1 MKTNYFAKAP
11 ADVIASEIEAKFLEY
26 EMWLDKSGLRHKV
39 QELYSGF
46 YNFDKAGGF
55 KITKNADG
63 SVSHISVNHYKNLIQ
78 RLHSLT
84 TQSKLAFT
92 PRATNS
98 DAKSQLQ
105 SDFAKGLLEY
115 YAEEKHMNTVLSD
128 AVLMSLIMLESFV
141 YCPWNFNKG
150 EEVAAGNP
158 GDNPVRAGDQEY
170 FVLPAFDVA
179 RSTTMKESPYYIIR
193 QRVSRWDLA
202 AQHPEFEQEILNS
215 SIDNNP
221 MSRLYTPFD
230 SDFTG
235 QTDDDVTHIYTLI
248 HDKTTSV
255 PKGRVTVICGSK
267 VLTDSVLFYK
277 TMPITRMSSGEVFET
292 IVGDSPATSLLSLQ
306 QAIDALSTAT
316 LSNNLNFSMQN
327 IWSPTAINIQNISQG
342 QNLVISAQKPEALQ
356 LTESSKE
363 TYNQIENLKSDQQ
376 LLSGINATTRGNPDA
391 SIKTAGGQALA
402 LAQAVQFVDS
412 IQKNYARVAG
422 DVGTITIHNLQKFCS
437 VPRLAYLGGQSRA
450 SYVKEFTADDIDKVD
465 RVSVDLGSP
474 LVQNISGRYQMIQ
487 EWTQQGMITDPKVA
501 LNFLRTGEID
511 SATEDDFKDKILIR
525 EENEQ
530 IRKGILPT
538 VIAFDIHPEHINKHK
553 AMAADPAI
561 RDNPQILQ
569 VLLQHVQ
576 DHINT
581 QKSLDPDLAAIL
593 GLQPLPSQMMPPPG
607 PMGPEGPPPGPGS
620 GPPPPQMDLPNAPQ
634 GTPPQAE
641 QALADQQANI
651 PPAPEPNV

>member
-1 MKTNYFAKAP
+1 MRAQYFAKAP
-11 ADVIASEIEAKFLEY
+11 PDVIASEIMAKFSEY
-26 EMWLDKSGLRHKV
+26 EKWLDKSGLRHKI

-55 KITKNADG
+55 KLTKNADG
-63 SVSHISVNHYKNLIQ
+63 SITRVSVNHFKNLVQ

-115 YAEEKHMNTVLSD
+115 YATEKSLNNVLSD
-128 AVLMSLIMLESFV
+128 SVLMSLIMLESFI
-141 YCPWNFNKG
+141 YSPWNFNLG
-150 EEVAAGNP
+150 DEIAAQPNDQGMIDPNAEI
-158 GDNPVRAGDQEY
+158 VRSGDQEY
-170 FVLPAFDVA
+170 HVLSALDCA
-179 RSTTMKESPYYIIR
+179 RSTTLKETPYYIIR
-193 QRVSRWDLA
+193 QRVNRWDLA
-202 AQHPEFEQEILNS
+202 AQNPTFEQEILNS
-215 SIDNNP
+215 SIETKP
-221 MSRLYTPFD
+221 ESRLYTPFD
-230 SDFTG
+230 TDATG

-248 HDKTTSV
+248 HNKTSAV
-255 PKGRVTVICGSK
+255 PKGRVTVICGGK
-267 VLTDSVLFYK
+267 VLSDKTMFYK
-277 TMPITRMSSGEVFET
+277 SMPVSRMSSGEIFET
-292 IVGDSPATSLLSLQ
+292 VVGDSPATSLLGLQ

-316 LSNNLNFSMQN
+316 LSNNLNFAMQN
-327 IWSPTAINIQNISQG
+327 IWSPTAIDIQSISQG

-363 TYNQIENLKSDQQ
+363 TYNQIDNLKNDQQ

-412 IQKNYARVAG
+412 IQKNYAKVAG
-422 DVGTITIHNLQKFCS
+422 DVGTITIHNLQEFCS

-450 SYVKEFTADDIDKVD
+450 SYVKEFTAEDVAAVD

-474 LVQNISGRYQMIQ
+474 LIQNVSGRYQMMQ
-487 EWTQQGMITDPKVA
+487 EWTQQGMVTDPKIA
-501 LNFLRTGEID
+501 LNFLRTGEMD

-530 IRKGILPT
+530 IRKGVLPT
-538 VIAFDIHPEHINKHK
+538 VIAFDIHPEHIIRHK

-561 RDNPQILQ
+561 RENPEVLQ
-569 VLLQHVQ
+569 VLL
-576 DHINT
+576 DHIQHHLDQ
-581 QKSLDPDLAAIL
+581 QKMLDPDLAAIL
-593 GLQPLPSQMMPPPG
+593 GLQPLPSQSMP
-607 PMGPEGPPPGPGS
+607 MGPPPGPEIQGQ
-620 GPPPPQMDLPNAPQ
+620 PLPNTPE
-634 GTPPQAE
+634 GTPPQVE
-641 QALADQQANI
+641 QGLQEQQANL
-651 PPAPEPNV
+651 PPTPEPNV

>member
-1 MKTNYFAKAP
+1 MRSQYFAKAP
-11 ADVIASEIEAKFLEY
+11 EDVIASEIEAKFADY
-26 EMWLDKSGLRHKV
+26 EKWLDKSGLRHKV

-55 KITKNADG
+55 KITKNQDG
-63 SVSHISVNHYKNLIQ
+63 SVSRISVNHYKNLIQ
-78 RLHSLT
+78 RLHALA

-115 YAEEKHMNTVLSD
+115 YSDEKNMNTVLSD
-128 AVLMSLIMLESFV
+128 AVLMSLIMMESFI

-150 EEVAAGNP
+150 EEVAAGEP
-158 GDNPVRAGDQEY
+158 GEQPVRTGDQEY
-170 FVLPAFDVA
+170 HVLSGLDVA
-179 RSTTMKESPYYIIR
+179 RSTTMRETPYYIIR
-193 QRVSRWDLA
+193 QRVNRWDLA
-202 AQHPEFEQEILNS
+202 AQHPKLEQEILGS
-215 SIDNNP
+215 SVESRP
-221 MSRLYTPFD
+221 ESRLYTPFD

-235 QTDDDVTHIYTLI
+235 QEDDDVTNIYTLV
-248 HDKTTSV
+248 HDKTSSV
-255 PKGRVTVICGSK
+255 PKGRVTVICGGK
-267 VLTDSVLFYK
+267 VLSDSVLFYK
-277 TMPITRMSSGEVFET
+277 SMPVTRMSSGEVFET
-292 IVGDSPATSLLSLQ
+292 VVGDSPATSLLCLQ
-306 QAIDALSTAT
+306 EAIDALSTAT
-316 LSNNLNFSMQN
+316 LSNNLNFAMQN
-327 IWSPTAINIQNISQG
+327 IWSPTAIDIQQISQG

-363 TYNQIENLKSDQQ
+363 TYTQIENLKGDQQ

-402 LAQAVQFVDS
+402 LAQAVQFVDA

-450 SYVKEFTADDIDKVD
+450 SYVKEFTAEDIESVD

-474 LVQNISGRYQMIQ
+474 LVQNVSGRYQMIQ
-487 EWTQQGMITDPKVA
+487 EWTQQKMVTDPKVA

-511 SATEDDFKDKILIR
+511 SATEDDFKDKVLIR

-530 IRKGILPT
+530 IRKGIAPT
-538 VIAFDIHPEHINKHK
+538 VIAFDIHPEHIIKHK

-561 RDNPQILQ
+561 RENPQILQ
-569 VLLQHVQ
+569 VLLDHVQ
-576 DHINT
+576 QHLDQ
-581 QKSLDPDLAAIL
+581 QKLLDPDLAAIL
-593 GLQPLPSQMMPPPG
+593 GLQPLPSQTMAM
-607 PMGPEGPPPGPGS
+607 GPPPGPEQG
-620 GPPPPQMDLPNAPQ
+620 QLPNAPP

-641 QALADQQANI
+641 QALAEQQANQ
-651 PPAPEPNV
+651 PPQPEPPV

>member
-1 MKTNYFAKAP
+1 MKSQYFAKAP
-11 ADVIASEIEAKFLEY
+11 ADVIASEIEAKFQDY
-26 EMWLDKSGLRHKV
+26 EMWLDKSGLRYKV

-55 KITKNADG
+55 KITKNQDG
-63 SVSHISVNHYKNLIQ
+63 SVSRISVNHYKNLIQ

-115 YAEEKHMNTVLSD
+115 YADEKSMNNVLSD
-128 AVLMSLIMLESFV
+128 AVLMSLIMMESFV
-141 YCPWNFNKG
+141 YSPWNFNSG

-158 GDNPVRAGDQEY
+158 GENPTREGDQEY
-170 FVLPAFDVA
+170 FVLPTFDVA
-179 RSTTMKESPYYIIR
+179 RSTTLKNSPYYIIR
-193 QRVSRWDLA
+193 QRVNRWDLA
-202 AQHPEFEQEILNS
+202 AQHPEFEKEILNS
-215 SIDNNP
+215 SLDNNP

-230 SDFTG
+230 SDYTG

-248 HDKTTSV
+248 HDKTTAV
-255 PKGRVTVICGSK
+255 PKGRITVICGSK
-267 VLTDSVLFYK
+267 VLSDSVMYYK
-277 TMPITRMSSGEVFET
+277 TMPVTRMSSGEVFET

-306 QAIDALSTAT
+306 EAIDALSTAT
-316 LSNNLNFSMQN
+316 LSNNLNFAMQN
-327 IWSPTAINIQNISQG
+327 IWSPTAIDIQNISQG

-363 TYNQIENLKSDQQ
+363 TYNQIDSLKSDQQ

-402 LAQAVQFVDS
+402 LAQAVQFVDA
-412 IQKNYARVAG
+412 IQKNYAKVAG
-422 DVGTITIHNLQKFCS
+422 DVGTITIHNLQKFCKI
-437 VPRLAYLGGQSRA
+437 PRLAYLGGQSRA

-474 LVQNISGRYQMIQ
+474 LVQNVSGRYQMIQ

-530 IRKGILPT
+530 IRKGIAPT
-538 VIAFDIHPEHINKHK
+538 VIAFDIHPEHIIKHK
-553 AMAADPAI
+553 AMANDPAI
-561 RDNPQILQ
+561 RENPQILQ
-569 VLLQHVQ
+569 VLLTHIQQHLDQ
-576 DHINT
+576 
-581 QKSLDPDLAAIL
+581 QKMLDPDLAAIL
-593 GLQPLPSQMMPPPG
+593 GMQPLPSQTMPPP
-607 PMGPEGPPPGPGS
+607 GPPPGPG
-620 GPPPPQMDLPNAPQ
+620 GPPPQMNLPNPPH
-634 GTPPQAE
+634 GTPPQDQ

-651 PPAPEPNV
+651 PPQPEPNV